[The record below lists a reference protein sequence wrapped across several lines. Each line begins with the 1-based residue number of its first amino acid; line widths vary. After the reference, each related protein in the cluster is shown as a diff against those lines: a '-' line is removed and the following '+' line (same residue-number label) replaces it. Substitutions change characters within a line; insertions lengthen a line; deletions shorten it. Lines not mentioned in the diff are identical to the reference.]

1 MDEITAVVAG
11 LKRRTSK
18 KNMPVFR
25 EEREE
30 EEKERKKWYQYTVI
44 IVSEVQHLPQLATS
58 SLNTQ
63 RPPLS
68 TKQSKRPT
76 AFLSSSMQ
84 CCCHLIKSNIE
95 AIITA

>member
-30 EEKERKKWYQYTVI
+30 EEKKRKERSTLGARIVTMRRTAPRTHARTHMWGVMQRTRRHGTYPRKPFRTLKKI
-44 IVSEVQHLPQLATS
+44 
-58 SLNTQ
+58 
-63 RPPLS
+63 
-68 TKQSKRPT
+68 
-76 AFLSSSMQ
+76 
-84 CCCHLIKSNIE
+84 
-95 AIITA
+95 